1 MRIPLWLM
9 ATTAL
14 LGLPLAAPAASPSA
28 FLTAPAEPGAVTV
41 KAVGDGRA
49 DDSAALQAAIDQA
62 GSSKTGEGI
71 VFLPSGRYRI
81 SRTIN
86 VWPGVR
92 LFGVGKT
99 RPVILLGANTPG
111 FDKGLGTMVIF
122 AGFNPARPLF
132 PGRPFKVPVPPQG
145 SVPATDKIADANS
158 GTFYSAMS
166 NVDWEIGPGNPAATV
181 IRFHTAQHAY
191 LSHMDF
197 QLGSGLAGLYQVG
210 NEAED
215 LHFHGGR
222 YGILAE
228 KTSPAWQFTLIDSS
242 FDGQRDAAIREHE
255 AGLTLVNVAIR
266 NTPVGID
273 IDQGYGDWLWGKDVR
288 FENVSKAG
296 VIISNENNA
305 YTQIGFDNALAK
317 ATPVFARFRDSGKT
331 VAGPGAAYRVS
342 EFNYGMVVPGLGQTG
357 HYATNMQAKPIKAL
371 PAPRDRAVRLLPPVG
386 QWFNVRDAG
395 AKGDNKTDDT
405 AAIQQA
411 IDAHRV
417 VYVPAGRYLV
427 TDTLKLRP
435 DSVLIGLHPSL
446 TQIILP
452 DATPAFAGIGAPRAL
467 IESAKGGDAI
477 VSGLGLN
484 TNGINPRATAL
495 LWKAGANSLV
505 QDVKIQNGHGTN
517 LADGT
522 RVDPYNANHSG
533 DPDPARRWD
542 AQYPSIWVTDGGG
555 GTFTDVWSPDT
566 YATAGFK
573 VSDTDT
579 PGHVYELSNEHHV
592 RSEIVLDNVRNW
604 EFLAPQTEE
613 ETGESQDTISLDV
626 RNSHNILFA
635 NYHAYRVTRS
645 VKPAATAVRLINS
658 SDIRFRNVHVNA
670 ESGFSFCD
678 KSGCGTYLRASK
690 YPYENAITD
699 VSRGL
704 EVREREFAVLDVPG
718 TPPLPAQGSA
728 VQTLHSGF
736 YSIAG
741 AAVDAHGKL
750 YFVDR
755 KFQTIYGWSKD
766 EGLTIERDDTLDPV
780 NLAFDKSGTLIVL
793 SSDGAAGTVYAFKPG
808 SANSKAEI
816 IRPTPV
822 KERRDTLVALPGNV
836 WNNGEFRDQLDLGT
850 YRFTTLAEMFA
861 RDIGAPKAEEYV
873 SPDGSLVLPAFPAH
887 EQGPPNFLGWRF
899 SDTLDTYGFVT
910 AKSGERV
917 FLSNGSEDKTYSG
930 VVGPG
935 GSVTDLKPFANRGGE
950 SVAVGPDGR
959 VYVANGQ
966 IFVYAADGSEAGR
979 IDVPERPLQ
988 LVFGG
993 PNGRTLF
1000 ILAHHALFAVEI

>member
-1 MRIPLWLM
+1 MRTALWLM
-9 ATTAL
+9 VTTAL
-14 LGLPLAAPAASPSA
+14 LGLPLAVSAASLST
-28 FLTAPAEPGAVTV
+28 FQTAPAEPGAVTV
-41 KAVGDGRA
+41 HAVGDGRA

-86 VWPGVR
+86 VWPGIRV
-92 LFGVGKT
+92 FGVGKT

-111 FDKGLGTMVIF
+111 FGQGLGTMIIF
-122 AGFNPARPLF
+122 AGFNPARPF
-132 PGRPFKVPVPPQG
+132 FGGRPFKVPIPPQG
-145 SVPATDKIADANS
+145 SVPASDKIADANS

-166 NVDWEIGPGNPAATV
+166 NVDFEIGAGNPAATA

-197 QLGSGLAGLYQVG
+197 NLGSGLAGLYQVG

-242 FDGQRDAAIREHE
+242 FDGQHDAAIREHE
-255 AGLTLVNVAIR
+255 AGLTLVNTSIR

-273 IDQGYGDWLWGKDVR
+273 IDEGYGDWLWGKDVR
-288 FENVSKAG
+288 FDNVSKAA

-305 YTQIGFDNALAK
+305 YTQIGFGNALAK
-317 ATPVFARFRDSGKT
+317 ATPIFARFRDSGKT
-331 VAGPGAAYRVS
+331 VKGPTAAYRVT

-357 HYATNMQAKPIKAL
+357 HYATNMQAQPLKAL

-386 QWFNVRDAG
+386 QWFDVRAGG
-395 AKGDNKTDDT
+395 AKGDNKADDT
-405 AAIQQA
+405 AAIQRS
-411 IDAHRV
+411 IDGHRV
-417 VYVPAGRYLV
+417 VYFPAGRYLV
-427 TDTLKLRP
+427 TDTLRLRP
-435 DSVLIGLHPSL
+435 DSILIGLHPSL

-452 DATPAFAGIGAPRAL
+452 DGTPAYAGIGSPKAL

-495 LWKAGANSLV
+495 LWKAGAASLV

-522 RVDPYNANHSG
+522 RFDPYNANHTG
-533 DPDPARRWD
+533 DADPAKRWD

-555 GTFTDVWSPDT
+555 GTFTDIWSPDT

-592 RSEIVLDNVRNW
+592 RSEIVLDGVKNW

-613 ETGESQDTISLDV
+613 EAGESQDTISLDI
-626 RNSHNILFA
+626 RNSRNILIA

-658 SDIRFRNVHVNA
+658 ADIRFRNVHVNG
-670 ESGFSFCD
+670 ESGFSFCE
-678 KSGCGTYLRASK
+678 KTGCGTYLRATK

-699 VSRGL
+699 VTSGL
-704 EVREREFAVLDVPG
+704 QVREREFAMLDVPG
-718 TPPLPAQGSA
+718 ASPLPAQGPT
-728 VQTLHSGF
+728 VRMLHEGF

-741 AAVDAHGKL
+741 AAVDAKGKL

-755 KFQTIYGWSKD
+755 KFQTIYGWSQD
-766 EGLTIERDDTLDPV
+766 QGLTIERDDTLDPV
-780 NLAFDKSGTLIVL
+780 NLAFDKSGNLLVL
-793 SSDGAAGTVYAFKPG
+793 SSDGAQGTVYSFRPG
-808 SANSKAEI
+808 TPNSRIELI
-816 IRPTPV
+816 QPTPAR
-822 KERRDTLVALPGNV
+822 EHPNAAVALPGNV
-836 WNNGEFRDQLDLGT
+836 WNNGEFRDQLDLKT
-850 YRFTTLAEMFA
+850 YRFTTLAEMFR
-861 RDIGAPKAEEYV
+861 RDMGTPKAEEYV
-873 SPDGSLVLPAFPAH
+873 SPDGSLVLPAFPTH

-899 SDTLDTYGFVT
+899 SDMLDTYGFVT
-910 AKSGERV
+910 AKPGARV
-917 FLSNGSEDKTYSG
+917 FLSNGSEDETYSG
-930 VVGPG
+930 IVGPS
-935 GSVTDLKPFANRGGE
+935 GSVTGLKPFANRGGE

-959 VYVANGQ
+959 VYAANGQ
-966 IFVYAADGSEAGR
+966 IFVYAADGSEVGR

-988 LVFGG
+988 LIFGG
-993 PNGRTLF
+993 ANGRTLF